1 MRPDLLEM
9 TERVAR
15 LRDDAV
21 IGDACPQLLA
31 RIEDA
36 LSEGY
41 GLALT
46 GDAWSIRNEER
57 LHEIISDTNTPVRG
71 RALRTIATEH
81 ARFERDLIGLRRA
94 LAELRRDRDRLC
106 ARSHSAPA

>member
-1 MRPDLLEM
+1 VRPDLLDI
-9 TERVAR
+9 TQRVAR
-15 LRDDAV
+15 LRGDTV
-21 IGDACPQLLA
+21 GGDASPELLA

-41 GLALT
+41 GRALT
-46 GDAWSIRNEER
+46 GDAWSMRTEAR
-57 LHEIISDTNTPVRG
+57 LQEIISDTSTPVRG

-81 ARFERDLIGLRRA
+81 AQFERDLIGLRRE

-106 ARSHSAPA
+106 TGSHLRSA